1 VSASVKDVTGM
12 VDKLYYVL
20 DMGTADETD
29 PAVLDTKNGNGAF
42 QNMGGVIQRP
52 KSWQAGEVHTV
63 SVWVMNDA
71 NAMSTIK
78 TVAIFIED
86 NEDQGDVMRPAQ
98 SASITFAANGGSGS
112 APATMNAYELQTVSL
127 PNNTFTAP
135 AGKTF
140 GGWQDPSG
148 NVYPAGSDYKVP
160 ENLTNHTIQLKA
172 YWINT
177 NESYYYLD
185 IYEEQLNGNYK
196 KTNATITS
204 GVVNT
209 AVNLSASSLTVP
221 EGMKF
226 NASKSKLSGTIVNA
240 ANPLHLTA
248 YFDRLDLKVTFDN
261 GLSSKA
267 NDVVNV
273 KYGATV
279 ADSAIKTVANQ
290 TYADFGGWFTNI
302 GGKGNAFTSD
312 RKIKDNVTVYAY
324 WIPKTVNIT
333 FDYNYTNPRSHNLA
347 GRRTSCELTPEATAG
362 YELNLAG
369 KISNYPVNPA
379 RYQDTNGDT
388 FRFDGWYLGTKK
400 IDANTLFN
408 YEPTTVTAKW
418 VKVAAIACVAEG
430 NGTVDGQ
437 GFYDLGS
444 DVTVSWTADP
454 GYHVSHILI
463 DGKWVGGDHVGDTKH
478 LFANINENHSVL
490 VRFQKDG
497 ETSSGHQHPDV
508 IKPEDTYHLITTHKH
523 GTSKINLTDSFSVKD
538 GEDAKVEWS
547 VPSGY
552 KITKILVNG
561 INRPNLIDKPFGIV
575 ENVDQDY
582 TVDVYAEPI
591 TNFVQQN
598 GYYSIDTAI
607 NHGTITNSA
616 SVEEGSDFTVNW
628 TIAEG
633 YHPTSI
639 QIDGVEIDDLT
650 KTSVSFNDIKE
661 NHQVVVKCK
670 ADDTTQTPGTPGGSG
685 DNDNTDDKDLLV
697 NTAIYG
703 GPGSITPSSFVSSGD
718 STTVK
723 WNITADIPE
732 QYEIGYVY
740 VDGELVPLDENK
752 NLEYTFDGVADDH
765 KVEVYLIPNLVQFNV
780 SYEGRGNV
788 SPSQTLLYATDYN
801 LVATPESGWTL
812 SKIFMDGKQIYPEQT
827 SLLSRVAAF
836 FSGNDTDTHAN
847 QNFTQ
852 TYNVVE
858 EHEVNVVFAHENGDI
873 DEGARVQLNTQLN
886 GTNNGTISPSRRFVA
901 GRDNN
906 DIVEWTV
913 PENYTVESIY
923 ARTDKTEN
931 LTEIKVTGNS
941 LTINDIITQLH
952 QTNESLEV
960 INDIYFIVNAKPVPV
975 VNTADPIEYFDLTT
989 EIDNGGQIT
998 PSMEGLEK
1006 GEKVTVNWS
1015 TDDKQWVSKVIID
1028 GEERQDLVEKNSVDL
1043 VMDKKHTVKVVL
1055 NLAATKYY
1063 LDTYL
1068 QLTTGEYVLANSYP
1082 FDTVVGRD
1090 IELDPITN
1098 GELTI
1103 PGYTF
1108 NSDLSKLKGTATG
1121 LSKPLHVTAYFDRIM
1136 NLNVQYVD
1144 EDGMEIEDGKY
1155 NYSDTYKWN
1164 DSYKAKEKEIYGY
1177 TLTETP
1183 ENESGRMTNDIT
1195 VKYVYKLNDAS
1206 VVVNYLDENGNKIP
1220 AEIQDSTTLNGKVFE
1235 PFETEPKEIY
1245 GYQLDTDRLPVETGT
1260 FTDEEQT
1267 VNYYYKLMDS
1277 SVILK
1282 FVDEKGEELS
1292 PDRIIEGKVYDDYTD
1307 EAQDI
1312 LDEVLASDRLYGYQ
1326 LLEEP
1331 LMDNNGKI
1339 AESQMTIVC
1348 RFELKGALVEV
1359 QFVDTDGKEIDDSE
1373 IIEGTVFAPYK
1384 TSPREI
1390 RGYTLDKTPSNAS
1403 GNFIDGKVVVKYT
1416 YQANEAY
1423 VIVNYKGTD
1432 GEKLGTEKLSG
1443 RVAQKYK
1450 TEAKKFNGYQ
1460 LTAEPVNATGKYK
1473 VDTITVNYVY
1483 APDDTSLIVNY
1494 LNKNGKAVADSI
1506 AEYGKF
1512 NQHYRTIPKAVY
1524 GYELVE
1530 VPKNASGKYTQHK
1543 VVVNY
1548 TYQLKDAVVIAN
1560 YVDINGE
1567 KLAESETIN
1576 GKFFD
1581 EYKTKAK
1588 TISGYQLTATPS
1600 NSRGDINAD
1609 EVIVDYVY
1617 VPKDTSVIVNYKDIH
1632 GKSIETSVALNG
1644 KVLEPYAT
1652 EAKKIYGYALVETPE
1667 NATGIYSDDQI
1678 IVDYIYD
1685 TKDTKVIVKYVD
1697 EKGKELAKSDTI
1709 KGKVFDDYSTSAKF
1723 IYGYKQ
1729 ISDSGNTAGEMTEET
1744 ITVTYT
1750 YKQYLNI
1757 DTNGDGKPDVD
1768 IDTDGDGK
1776 PDINIDTTGDGKPN
1790 VNIDT
1795 DGDGKPDTNI
1805 DTTGDLKPNVNIDT

>member
-1 VSASVKDVTGM
+1 
-12 VDKLYYVL
+12 
-20 DMGTADETD
+20 
-29 PAVLDTKNGNGAF
+29 
-42 QNMGGVIQRP
+42 
-52 KSWQAGEVHTV
+52 
-63 SVWVMNDA
+63 
-71 NAMSTIK
+71 
-78 TVAIFIED
+78 
-86 NEDQGDVMRPAQ
+86 
-98 SASITFAANGGSGS
+98 
-112 APATMNAYELQTVSL
+112 
-127 PNNTFTAP
+127 
-135 AGKTF
+135 
-140 GGWQDPSG
+140 
-148 NVYPAGSDYKVP
+148 
-160 ENLTNHTIQLKA
+160 
-172 YWINT
+172 INT

-185 IYEEQLNGNYK
+185 VYEEQLKGNYK

-204 GVVNT
+204 GTVNT

-261 GLSSKA
+261 GISSKA

-279 ADSAIKTVANQ
+279 ADSAIKTLANQ
-290 TYADFGGWFTNI
+290 TYADFGGWFTSI

-312 RKIKDNVTVYAY
+312 RKIKDNTTVYAY
-324 WIPKTVNIT
+324 WIPKTVKID
-333 FDYNYTNPRSHNLA
+333 FDYNYTNPRAHNLEA
-347 GRRTSCELTPEATAG
+347 RHYSCDLTPEAKAG
-362 YELNLAG
+362 YNLNLAG
-369 KISNYPVNPA
+369 KISAYPVNPA

-388 FRFDGWYLGTKK
+388 FRFDGWYLGNTK

-408 YEPTTVTAKW
+408 YEPTTVVAKW

-437 GFYDLGS
+437 GFYDLGT

-463 DGKWVGGDHVGDTKH
+463 DGKWVGGSHVSDTNH
-478 LFANINENHSVL
+478 IFANIGENHSVL
-490 VRFQKDG
+490 VRFAKDG
-497 ETSSGHQHPDV
+497 ETSSGHEHPDV
-508 IKPEDTYHLITTHKH
+508 IEPEDKYHLITTHKH

-538 GEDAKVEWS
+538 GEDATVEWS

-552 KITKILVNG
+552 KITKILING
-561 INRPNLIDKPFGIV
+561 INRPNLIDKVSGTV

-598 GYYSIDTAI
+598 GYYNVDTAI

-616 SVEEGSDFTVNW
+616 SVTEGSDFTVNW
-628 TIAEG
+628 EIEAG
-633 YHPTSI
+633 YHPVSVL
-639 QIDGVEIDDLT
+639 IDGVEAVDIT
-650 KTSVSFNDIKE
+650 ATSVTFNDIKE
-661 NHQVVVKCK
+661 HHSVVVRCK
-670 ADDTTQTPGTPGGSG
+670 ADDTSQTPGG
-685 DNDNTDDKDLLV
+685 DDDNKDDKDLLV

-740 VDGELVPLDENK
+740 VDGELVPLDEDK
-752 NLEYTFDGVADDH
+752 NLEYTFNGVDDNH

-812 SKIFMDGKQIYPEQT
+812 SKIIMDGKQIYPEQT

-836 FSGNDTDTHAN
+836 FSGNDTDAHADS
-847 QNFTQ
+847 NFEQ
-852 TYNVVE
+852 TYKVVE
-858 EHEVNVVFAHENGDI
+858 EHEVKVVFAHEDGSVDT
-873 DEGARVQLNTQLN
+873 GTRAQLNTQLN
-886 GTNNGTISPSRRFVA
+886 GTNNGTISPSRYFLF

-906 DIVEWTV
+906 DVIEWTV
-913 PENYTVESIY
+913 PDNYFVESVY
-923 ARTDKTEN
+923 AKTDKTDI
-931 LTEIKVTGNS
+931 LTEIPVNGGNS
-941 LTINDIITQLH
+941 VTINDILTKLH
-952 QTNESLEV
+952 LADEVSLSA
-960 INDIYFIVNAKPVPV
+960 INDIDFIVNAKPVPV
-975 VNTADPIEYFDLTT
+975 TSTADPVEYFDLTT
-989 EIDNGGQIT
+989 EIDNGGNIT
-998 PSMEGLEK
+998 SSMNNLVK
-1006 GEKVTVNWS
+1006 GEKVTVKWS
-1015 TDDKQWVSKVIID
+1015 TDENQWVSKVIID
-1028 GEERQDLVEKNSVDL
+1028 GEERPDLVEKTSVDL
-1043 VMDKKHTVKVVL
+1043 TMDQDHTVKVVL

-1082 FDTVVGRD
+1082 FDTRVNRE

-1108 NSDLSKLKGTATG
+1108 NPDKSVLSGTATG
-1121 LSKPLHVTAYFDRIM
+1121 LSKPLHVSAYFDRIM

-1155 NYSDTYKWN
+1155 NYAETYKWN
-1164 DSYKAKEKEIYGY
+1164 DAYKTEEKEIYGY
-1177 TLTETP
+1177 TLTATP
-1183 ENESGRMTNDIT
+1183 ENESGNMTNDVT
-1195 VKYVYKLNDAS
+1195 VQYVYALKDSS
-1206 VVVNYLDENGNKIP
+1206 VVVNYLDENGDKIP
-1220 AEIQDSTTLNGKVFE
+1220 DEIQDSTVLNGKVFE

-1245 GYQLDTDRLPVETGT
+1245 GYELDTDRLPVQNGT
-1260 FTDEEQT
+1260 FEEEEQV
-1267 VNYYYKLMDS
+1267 VNYYYKLKDS
-1277 SVILK
+1277 SVVLR
-1282 FVDEKGEELS
+1282 FVNTNGEELS
-1292 PDRIIEGKVYDDYTD
+1292 PERTIEGKVYEDYTD
-1307 EAQDI
+1307 KAQDI
-1312 LDEVLASDRLYGYQ
+1312 LDEVLASDDVYGYQ
-1326 LLEEP
+1326 LSRMP

-1339 AESQMTIVC
+1339 AESQMTITYV
-1348 RFELKGALVEV
+1348 FELKGAVVEV
-1359 QFVDTDGKEIDDSE
+1359 QFVDTDGKEIDDPE
-1373 IIEGTVFAPYK
+1373 ILEGTVFDPYT

-1390 RGYTLDKTPSNAS
+1390 RGYTLVKTPDNAS
-1403 GNFIDGKVVVKYT
+1403 GTYIDGKIIVKYT

-1423 VIVNYKGTD
+1423 VVVNYKGTD
-1432 GEKLGTEKLSG
+1432 GEKLGTVKLSG
-1443 RVAQKYK
+1443 RVAQNYT

-1460 LTAEPVNATGKYK
+1460 LTAEPVNAKGKYK

-1494 LNKNGKAVADSI
+1494 LNKAGKAVADSI

-1512 NQHYRTIPKAVY
+1512 NQHYRTIPKVVY

-1530 VPKNASGKYTQHK
+1530 IPKNASGKYTQHK

-1548 TYQLKDAVVIAN
+1548 TYVLKDAVVTAN
-1560 YVDINGE
+1560 YVDLDGNP
-1567 KLAESETIN
+1567 LAESETIK

-1581 EYKTKAK
+1581 EYKTRAK
-1588 TISGYQLTATPS
+1588 TIPGYQLTATPS
-1600 NSRGDINAD
+1600 NSRGEFNAD
-1609 EVIVDYVY
+1609 EITVDYVY
-1617 VPKDTSVIVNYKDIH
+1617 VPKDTSVIVNYKDTH

-1644 KVLEPYAT
+1644 KVLEAYTT
-1652 EAKKIYGYALVETPE
+1652 EAKEIYGYTLVETPE
-1667 NATGIYSDDQI
+1667 NATGIYTDDQI

-1685 TKDTKVIVKYVD
+1685 TKDTKVVVKYVD

-1709 KGKVFDDYSTSAKF
+1709 KGKVFDEYTTSAKA
-1723 IYGYKQ
+1723 IYSYKL
-1729 ISDSGNTAGEMTEET
+1729 IADSGNTAGEFTEET

-1757 DTNGDGKPDVD
+1757 DTDGDGKPDVD

-1776 PDINIDTTGDGKPN
+1776 PDTNIDTTGDGKPN

-1795 DGDGKPDTNI
+1795 DGDGKPD
-1805 DTTGDLKPNVNIDT
+1805 VNIDT